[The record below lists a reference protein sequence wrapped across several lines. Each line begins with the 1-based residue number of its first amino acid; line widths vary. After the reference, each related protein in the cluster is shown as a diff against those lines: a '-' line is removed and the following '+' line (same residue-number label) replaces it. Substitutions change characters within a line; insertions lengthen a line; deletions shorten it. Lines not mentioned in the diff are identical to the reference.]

1 MERVHRRTFLRKASA
16 AAVGSAALASCAAP
30 NDGGAPS
37 VRSSKTYEW
46 KMVTTWPPHFP
57 VLGVGADHL
66 AAWIEEMSEGRIRI
80 RVYGGGELIPPFE
93 GFDAVSQGIAEMCH
107 GAAYYWAGKAPAT
120 QFFAAV
126 PFGMNAQQMNAW
138 IYAGGG
144 QALWDE
150 LYAPFNLVPMPA
162 GNTGVQMG
170 GWFNREINNIDD
182 FQGLKMRIPGLGGK
196 VIAKAGGSAV
206 LSAGG
211 EVYTNLERGV
221 IDATEWI
228 GPYHDKLM
236 GFHKAAK
243 YYYYPGW
250 HEPGTVLELL
260 VNKSAFESLTL
271 DLQTIIRSAAA
282 RLNLWMATELE
293 AQNNTAL
300 RELVDQH
307 NVELRAF
314 PDEVL
319 DRLRSYAAEVID
331 EIVSADP
338 MSKKVFASFD
348 AFRKDV
354 GEWAQLSEKMYY
366 TKLST

>member
-1 MERVHRRTFLRKASA
+1 
-16 AAVGSAALASCAAP
+16 
-30 NDGGAPS
+30 
-37 VRSSKTYEW
+37 
-46 KMVTTWPPHFP
+46 MVTTWPPHFP

-66 AAWIEEMSEGRIRI
+66 AAWIEEMSEGRIQI
-80 RVYGGGELIPPFE
+80 QVYGGGELIPPLE
-93 GFDAVSQGIAEMCH
+93 GFDAVSQGVAEMGH

-150 LYAPFNLVPMPA
+150 LYAPFNLVPMPV

-170 GWFNREINNIDD
+170 GWFNREINSIDD
-182 FQGLKMRIPGLGGK
+182 LQGLKMRMPGLGGK
-196 VIAKAGGSAV
+196 VIAKAGGSAI

-211 EVYTNLERGV
+211 EIYTNLERGV

-228 GPYHDKLM
+228 GPYHDQLM

-250 HEPGTVLELL
+250 HEPGTVLELI
-260 VNKSAFESLTL
+260 VNKSAFESLTP
-271 DLQTIIRSAAA
+271 DLQAIVRTAAA
-282 RLNLWMATELE
+282 RSNLWMASELE
-293 AQNNTAL
+293 SQNNAAL
-300 RELVDQH
+300 RELVAQH
-307 NVELRAF
+307 NVQLRAF

-319 DRLRSYAAEVID
+319 DRLRGYADEVVD
-331 EIVSADP
+331 EIVSVDP
-338 MSKKVFASFD
+338 MSKKVFSSFD

-354 GEWAQLSEKMYY
+354 GEWANLSEKMYY
-366 TKLST
+366 AKLSS